1 MELIMPLQELL
12 QLLTIQFKMQR
23 LIVLCFFSG
32 VTNSGGSGALTI
44 TGNNILNGTNNG
56 SGAFTGIISSAA
68 VATANINNIIRSHSR
83 TFAGAGALLLFQAL
97 VLLQRN

>member
-1 MELIMPLQELL
+1 VEE
-12 QLLTIQFKMQR
+12 
-23 LIVLCFFSG
+23 VEH
-32 VTNSGGSGALTI
+32 LTI

-68 VATANINNIIRSHSR
+68 VATANINNNIIRSHSR